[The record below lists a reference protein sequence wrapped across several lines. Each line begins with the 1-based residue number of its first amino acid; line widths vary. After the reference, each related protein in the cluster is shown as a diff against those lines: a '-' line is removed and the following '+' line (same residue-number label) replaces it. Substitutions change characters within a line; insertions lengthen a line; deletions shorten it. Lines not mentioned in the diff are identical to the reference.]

1 MDEIRRDVRG
11 KETQGKDG
19 EKEET
24 DKILLQWGSPLL
36 YFRVKKKE
44 ETDKNDV
51 GGLKKSSLMP
61 ALYYLN

>member
-19 EKEET
+19 EKE
-24 DKILLQWGSPLL
+24 G
-36 YFRVKKKE
+36 
-44 ETDKNDV
+44 TDKNDV

-61 ALYYLN
+61 AL

>member
-36 YFRVKKKE
+36 YFRVKKE